1 MTPTPR
7 STKTRTCRAVAGI
20 AILATLSVAACSS
33 DDTTAPE
40 PPPATTATSPESTTT
55 TTAPDPQGEAV
66 ASYRAFW
73 QAYLAAADPMNPED
87 PRLAERATGEEL
99 AAVRSSFLAVKA
111 AGHVIRGSL
120 DLAPRVVSAD
130 AGTVVIS
137 DCYDDKTGLYAAET
151 GVRQDKDDPA
161 RRQVT
166 ATVVLVD
173 GVWKVSA
180 VKNEGTGC
188 TAS

>member
-1 MTPTPR
+1 MSTTPR
-7 STKTRTCRAVAGI
+7 TARWRRRQ
-20 AILATLSVAACSS
+20 AIVVGTALALTIGCS
-33 DDTTAPE
+33 DDDTPQARPSSST
-40 PPPATTATSPESTTT
+40 STTSASSSST
-55 TTAPDPQGEAV
+55 TTAPSLGTDAV
-66 ASYRAFW
+66 VAYRAFW

-87 PRLAERATGEEL
+87 PRLAEDATGEEL

-130 AGTVVIS
+130 PATVVLS
-137 DCYDDKTGLYAAET
+137 DCYDDRTGLYSAET

-161 RRQVT
+161 RRLVT

-180 VKNEGTGC
+180 IKNEGAGC